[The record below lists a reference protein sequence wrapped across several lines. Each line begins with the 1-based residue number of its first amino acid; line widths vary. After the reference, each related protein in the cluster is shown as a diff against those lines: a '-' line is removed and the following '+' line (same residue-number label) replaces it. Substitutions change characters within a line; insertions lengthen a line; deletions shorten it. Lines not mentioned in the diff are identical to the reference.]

1 MPETRF
7 TMVQFL
13 ADVDDDKLYIA
24 QITGRTGLYV
34 LRVLSPRTLART
46 PDGPAQVAGVGR
58 VLSGLAHPNIKAAF
72 EMGEMEGQPALVM
85 PYFEGQGLDGLLANG
100 QALPPD
106 RVIRIGLELADA
118 LRAAHSA
125 GVVHDALRPSSV
137 ILTVTGGV
145 VLSEWG
151 CNLTLPNNG
160 RRAPYVAPEL
170 RGGDGQP
177 DPRSDVWSLGALMFQ
192 MLTLRQ
198 PTSPDDT
205 ALLGLACPAPL
216 VDLIGRML
224 DPDPYAR
231 PYDLAL
237 VCRTLEQLRPLQERR
252 RYERSGSYPL
262 GLPLRSMP
270 FFGRESEIDEL
281 IDRLMQPQ
289 TYTINLCGPAGTGK
303 SALAL
308 EVAYRLFDAIR
319 EQPNPAWRP
328 TRAYIVRFLPDSHA
342 DYLML
347 ALTEAEGLTF
357 EHRLDGHQQLID
369 FLRERSALLVIDDAE
384 HIPGGVYGLL
394 MALQHT
400 PGIKTI
406 VISTVAVAVAD
417 GVLRLDG
424 LPSDW
429 EGSPGVQLFGYIAR
443 RAVPS
448 FELTDS
454 VLRQVVRLCQLV
466 GGNALG
472 IVLIAG
478 MVAEVG
484 LDELAQAVPD
494 ALEPGMSSA
503 EVVRAVIEYAWLT
516 LSPREREIITRL
528 SVVRGEVPSEVAA
541 ELIRANVGDMRGLVS
556 RAMLQR
562 VPETGGVRLH
572 PSIFR
577 YAQEWL
583 RAAPYRTQIWQ
594 DYSIYM
600 LQLLQREGNRIFNG
614 GQAEAAQRITSQIED
629 IRAAWLWAVE
639 TPQQTVLLSESVGAL
654 YNFFLFTLRFR
665 EGREWFEPAVA
676 RLRAMDATPQRDAL
690 MGAMLLYSAI
700 LSRYDI
706 EPTEMSR
713 YIAEAETLDKS
724 AWPLHL
730 ELLRLNAR
738 GLYELGFGD
747 VQVARVVFE
756 QMLTMAL
763 YEHNPYS
770 EMTASLWLGAT
781 YHFRTTPERV
791 GLERGKSLLR
801 RALDL
806 AHQAGDI
813 FTCAVIYLHLGMNHA
828 SAKNPT
834 AALEE
839 LNLGVAAAVKTGNRR
854 TGGTLLMFITELS
867 SQLGQHE
874 AAYAAARQQVDL
886 SRDYG
891 HPWAISRGLA
901 TLAQLE
907 LQAGEF
913 LRAKALCQE
922 LLRYLDDPRPQ
933 NNFASLR
940 GVYAYTLA
948 ALGQLEE
955 AVYQAR
961 LTLEQVNPQNIDEV
975 TEAWAWVG
983 LLTYWAHGPVAA
995 RGLFDTIIE
1004 RNIHDF
1010 TPHHR
1015 ALVYAGSALCA
1026 MRTGDKVG
1034 AQAAVEAMQS
1044 AMHQVVSFDQR
1055 GSALL
1060 NLFNPRLHCSLV
1072 MIDWLRL
1079 DGRNEDARIRL
1090 YEITSFALNTN
1101 LAPTLLYVLA
1111 VGSLSVVETAPQQ
1124 ACTWLSLVIDH
1135 PKAPFTL
1142 RRYATNAYELV
1153 KQKVSARISAGAA
1166 ERAKSVHLTDAVREM
1181 RAML

>member
-46 PDGPAQVAGVGR
+46 PEGPAQVAGIGR

-72 EMGEMEGQPALVM
+72 EMGEMDGQPALVK

-100 QALPPD
+100 QPLAPD

-118 LRAAHSA
+118 LRAAH
-125 GVVHDALRPSSV
+125 GVGIFHGALRPSSV

-145 VLSEWG
+145 ILSEWG
-151 CNLTLPNNG
+151 CNLSLPNNG
-160 RRAPYVAPEL
+160 RRALYVAPEL
-170 RGGDGQP
+170 RGGDGSP
-177 DPRSDVWSLGALMFQ
+177 NPRSDVWSLGALMFQ

-198 PTSPDDT
+198 PTGPDDIS
-205 ALLGLACPAPL
+205 LLGASCPASL

-231 PYDLAL
+231 PYDLVL
-237 VCRTLEQLRPLQERR
+237 VCRILEQLRPLQERR
-252 RYERSGSYPL
+252 RIERGGSATV

-270 FFGRESEIDEL
+270 FWGREAEV
-281 IDRLMQPQ
+281 DRLLEHLMQSH
-289 TYTINLCGPAGTGK
+289 TYTINLCGAAGVGK

-308 EVAYRLFDAIR
+308 EVAYRLF
-319 EQPNPAWRP
+319 EVVSGLPNMAWRP

-347 ALTEAEGLTF
+347 ALTEADGLTF

-384 HIPGGVYGLL
+384 HIPGGVHGLL

-424 LPSDW
+424 LPVDW
-429 EGSPGVQLFGYIAR
+429 EGAPGVQLFRYVAR
-443 RAVPS
+443 RTTPN

-454 VLRQVVRLCQLV
+454 ALPLVARLCQLV

-472 IVLIAG
+472 ITLVAG

-484 LDELAQAVPD
+484 LHELAQAVPD
-494 ALEPGMSSA
+494 ALEPGMSNA
-503 EVVRAVIEYAWLT
+503 EVVRAVLEYAWLT

-528 SVVRGEVPSEVAA
+528 SVVRGEVPFEVAA
-541 ELIRANVGDMRGLVS
+541 ELIRASAKDLRTLAGRG
-556 RAMLQR
+556 MLQR
-562 VPETGGVRLH
+562 VPETGGVGLH
-572 PSIFR
+572 PLVFR

-594 DYSIYM
+594 DHSAYM
-600 LQLLQREGNRIFNG
+600 LQLLQREGNRIFSG
-614 GQAEAAQRITSQIED
+614 GQGEAAQRLTSQIED

-639 TPQQTVLLSESVGAL
+639 TPQQTILLSESVGAL

-676 RLRAMDATPQRDAL
+676 RLRGMGATPQRDAL
-690 MGAMLLYSAI
+690 MGALLLYAAI

-706 EPTEMSR
+706 EPNEMAR
-713 YIAEAETLDKS
+713 YIAEAEALDKS

-770 EMTASLWLGAT
+770 EMVASLWLGAT
-781 YHFRTTPERV
+781 YHFRITPERV
-791 GLERGKSLLR
+791 GLERGKSLLK

-806 AHQAGDI
+806 AYQAGD
-813 FTCAVIYLHLGMNHA
+813 TYTTAVIYLHLGMNHA

-834 AALEE
+834 AALED
-839 LNLGVAAAVKTGNRR
+839 LNLGVAAALKTGNRR
-854 TGGTLLMFITELS
+854 TAGTLLMFITELHA
-867 SQLGQHE
+867 QLGQNE
-874 AAYAAARQQVDL
+874 AAYAAARQQLDL

-933 NNFASLR
+933 TNFASLR

-955 AVYQAR
+955 SVYQAR
-961 LTLEQVNPQNIDEV
+961 LSLEQINPQNIDEV

-983 LLTYWAHGPVAA
+983 LLTYWAYGPGEAGVV
-995 RGLFDTIIE
+995 FDTLIE
-1004 RNIHDF
+1004 RYGTSF
-1010 TPHHR
+1010 SPHHL
-1015 ALVYAGSALCA
+1015 ALVYAGRALCA
-1026 MRTGDKVG
+1026 MRIGDKVG
-1034 AQAAVEAMQS
+1034 AQVAVESMQS

-1060 NLFNPRLHCSLV
+1060 NLLNPRLHCSLV

-1079 DGRNEDARIRL
+1079 EGRMEDARIRL

-1101 LAPTLLYVLA
+1101 LAPALLYVLA
-1111 VGSLSVVETAPQQ
+1111 VGSLSVVDTAPQQ

-1142 RRYATNAYELV
+1142 RRYATNGYEAV
-1153 KQKVSARISAGAA
+1153 KQKVPARMSAGSA
-1166 ERAKSVHLTDAVREM
+1166 ERAKSVHLVDAVREM
-1181 RAML
+1181 RTML